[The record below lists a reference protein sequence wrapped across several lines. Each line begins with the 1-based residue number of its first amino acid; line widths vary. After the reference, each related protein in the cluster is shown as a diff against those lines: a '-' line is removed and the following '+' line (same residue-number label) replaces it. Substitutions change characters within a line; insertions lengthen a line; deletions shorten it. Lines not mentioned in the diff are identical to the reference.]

1 MAPEPDTAVLQKVYE
16 RLPVGSAQKFSG
28 GNAKAWL
35 RNIQRDLAAA
45 GVMDPSPAL
54 FFDIMDM
61 MLSGNA
67 ATSLRKDT
75 RISDL
80 LEEPASAT
88 ADDVAYFKDT
98 LQKQYFVAKSPE
110 TQISV
115 DLTLQSLV
123 QKASESNADYY
134 ARALEVFR
142 DCTVVQGPAASASEK
157 HFRMLAMKQYING
170 IHTSEL
176 RYKAKEMGISETT
189 EVYEA
194 YKVIQRAQALLD
206 DLQKEKQ
213 DEAFRSLMAQTTLH
227 ASTHQNRPVWQ
238 YQQPQLVPQ
247 PYQSPVQP
255 QVQQPQ
261 VQQLPAPSAQPNQ
274 QPPQFPPRSS
284 DWQRPLPDRSLSSHP
299 FINGTA
305 QYLRSAGLL
314 CTCCGVLGH
323 LTRNCTGEE
332 LSGWEQ
338 FYLRGVLREVLQS

>member
-16 RLPVGSAQKFSG
+16 RLPVESAQKFSG

-88 ADDVAYFKDT
+88 ADNVAYFKDT

-110 TQISV
+110 TQISI

-134 ARALEVFR
+134 TRALEVFR

-157 HFRMLAMKQYING
+157 HF
-170 IHTSEL
+170 
-176 RYKAKEMGISETT
+176 
-189 EVYEA
+189 
-194 YKVIQRAQALLD
+194 
-206 DLQKEKQ
+206 
-213 DEAFRSLMAQTTLH
+213 
-227 ASTHQNRPVWQ
+227 
-238 YQQPQLVPQ
+238 
-247 PYQSPVQP
+247 
-255 QVQQPQ
+255 
-261 VQQLPAPSAQPNQ
+261 
-274 QPPQFPPRSS
+274 
-284 DWQRPLPDRSLSSHP
+284 
-299 FINGTA
+299 
-305 QYLRSAGLL
+305 
-314 CTCCGVLGH
+314 
-323 LTRNCTGEE
+323 
-332 LSGWEQ
+332 
-338 FYLRGVLREVLQS
+338 